1 MPDTESFC
9 LQAALASTFARLHL
23 EPVVSPSQQVRAAH
37 ESVLLVAE
45 PDLALVVV
53 TGGDRA
59 SWLNGLVTCDVAK
72 LEDGAC
78 AYGLAVTQKGRIIT
92 DLFVTK
98 RGDAIDVVLPARV
111 RDAVMDAL
119 EKYLVMEDAE
129 MARDDS
135 RHVWFAHG
143 PKSNELGIA
152 CDRTGLGGA
161 IVIAPAEERDRLA
174 ERVASAG
181 GVVGDAAG
189 WEALRIERGV
199 PAFGV
204 DFDEKTYP
212 QEASLEKRAVS
223 FDKGCYLGQE
233 VVCMLELRGHV
244 KRKLVPFVME
254 DGAATPGATVTDD
267 AGVEIGKVSSAWER
281 TGLAMLKLAHTE
293 PGAKVHIA
301 GKPARVVDTK
311 VSDRLVES

>member
-1 MPDTESFC
+1 MI
-9 LQAALASTFARLHL
+9 
-23 EPVVSPSQQVRAAH
+23 SPSNQVRAAH

-53 TGGDRA
+53 TGDDRA

-72 LEDGAC
+72 LADGAC

-92 DLFVTK
+92 DLFVLK
-98 RGDAIDVVLPARV
+98 RGDSIDVVLPARV

-119 EKYLVMEDAE
+119 GKYLVMEDAE
-129 MARDDS
+129 MARDDA
-135 RHVWFAHG
+135 RRVWFAHG
-143 PKSNELGIA
+143 PKAAELGVA

-161 IVIAPAEERDRLA
+161 IVVAPAEEKDRLA
-174 ERVASAG
+174 ERATSLG
-181 GVVGDAAG
+181 GVVGDASG

-204 DFDEKTYP
+204 DFDDKTYP

-233 VVCMLELRGHV
+233 VVCMLEMRGHV
-244 KRKLVPFVME
+244 KRKLVPFVIDE
-254 DGAATPGATVTDD
+254 GERVEPGAAVTDD
-267 AGVEIGKVSSAWER
+267 AGVEIGKVSSASER
-281 TGLAMLKLAHTE
+281 NGLAMLKLAHTDE
-293 PGAKVHIA
+293 GAKLHVA
-301 GKPARVVDTK
+301 GKRAHVLPH
-311 VSDRLVES
+311 

>member
-1 MPDTESFC
+1 MPDTASFC
-9 LQAALASTFARLHL
+9 LLGALASTFVRLHL
-23 EPVVSPSQQVRAAH
+23 ERVISPPDQVRAAH
-37 ESVLLVAE
+37 DSVLLVAE
-45 PDLALVVV
+45 PDLAIVVV

-72 LEDGAC
+72 LPDGAC
-78 AYGLAVTQKGRIIT
+78 AYGLAVTQKGRILT

-129 MARDDS
+129 MARDDA
-135 RHVWFAHG
+135 RRVWFAHG
-143 PKSNELGIA
+143 PKAAELGIV

-161 IVIAPAEERDRLA
+161 IVIAPPEEKDRLA
-174 ERVASAG
+174 ERVASLG
-181 GVVGDAAG
+181 GVVGDASG
-189 WEALRIERGV
+189 WEALRVERGV

-244 KRKLVPFVME
+244 KRKLVPFAMD
-254 DGAATPGATVTDD
+254 DGEGVARGAKVTDD
-267 AGVEIGKVSSAWER
+267 AGTEIGTVSSA
-281 TGLAMLKLAHTE
+281 TSSATLGKHVGLAMLKLAHTDE
-293 PGAKVHIA
+293 GAKLHIA
-301 GKPARVVDTK
+301 NKTARV
-311 VSDRLVES
+311 LPH

>member
-1 MPDTESFC
+1 MPDTASFC
-9 LQAALASTFARLHL
+9 LLRALASTFEASHL
-23 EPVVSPSQQVRAAH
+23 GRVTSPSDQVRAAH

-45 PDLALVVV
+45 PELALMVV
-53 TGGDRA
+53 TGDDRA

-72 LEDGAC
+72 LGDGAC

-92 DLFVTK
+92 DLFVVK

-119 EKYLVMEDAE
+119 GKYLVMEDAE

-135 RHVWFAHG
+135 RRVWFAHG
-143 PKSNELGIA
+143 PKAASLGVA

-161 IVIAPAEERDRLA
+161 IVIAAPEEKDRLA
-174 ERVASAG
+174 ERVASLG
-181 GVVGDAAG
+181 GLVGDASG
-189 WEALRIERGV
+189 WEALRIARSV

-204 DFDEKTYP
+204 DFDDKTYP

-244 KRKLVPFVME
+244 KRKLVPFVMD
-254 DGAATPGATVTDD
+254 DGTAEAGATVTDE
-267 AGVEIGKVSSAWER
+267 AGVEIGKVSSAGER
-281 TGLAMLKLAHTE
+281 TGLAMVKLAHAE
-293 PGAKVHIA
+293 AGAKLRVA
-301 GKPARVVDTK
+301 GKAARVG
-311 VSDRLVES
+311 DRA

>member
-1 MPDTESFC
+1 
-9 LQAALASTFARLHL
+9 
-23 EPVVSPSQQVRAAH
+23 VRAAH

-53 TGGDRA
+53 TGDDRA

-92 DLFVTK
+92 DLFVLK
-98 RGDAIDVVLPARV
+98 RAGSIDVVLPARV
-111 RDAVMDAL
+111 RDAFMAAL

-135 RHVWFAHG
+135 RRVWFAHG
-143 PKSNELGIA
+143 PRASTLGMA

-161 IVIAPAEERDRLA
+161 IVVAPPDEKDQLVSRTTEL
-174 ERVASAG
+174 G
-181 GVVGDAAG
+181 GMVGDVSG
-189 WEALRIERGV
+189 WEALRVERGV

-223 FDKGCYLGQE
+223 FEKGCYLGQE

-244 KRKLVPFVME
+244 KRKLVPFAMD
-254 DGAATPGATVTDD
+254 DGTAEVGATITDD
-267 AGVEIGKVSSAWER
+267 AGTEIGKVSSAAQSS
-281 TGLAMLKLAHTE
+281 TLGKFVGLAMLKLAQTDA
-293 PGAKVHIA
+293 GSKLHIA
-301 GKPARVVDTK
+301 GKPAHV
-311 VSDRLVES
+311 LPH

>member
-1 MPDTESFC
+1 MPDTASFC
-9 LQAALASTFARLHL
+9 LFGALASTFARLHL
-23 EPVVSPSQQVRAAH
+23 ERVISPSDQVRAAH

-53 TGGDRA
+53 TGDDRA

-72 LEDGAC
+72 LADGAC

-92 DLFVTK
+92 DLFVLK
-98 RGDAIDVVLPARV
+98 RGGAIDVVLPARV

-119 EKYLVMEDAE
+119 GKYLVMEDAE

-135 RHVWFAHG
+135 RRVWFAHG
-143 PKSNELGIA
+143 PKAASLGGA

-161 IVIAPAEERDRLA
+161 IVIAPPEEKDQL
-174 ERVASAG
+174 VAKTAALG
-181 GVVGDAAG
+181 GVVGDASG

-204 DFDEKTYP
+204 DFDDKTYP

-233 VVCMLELRGHV
+233 VVCMLEMRGHV

-254 DGAATPGATVTDD
+254 EGTAEVGATVTDD
-267 AGVEIGKVSSAWER
+267 AGVEIGKVSSASAR
-281 TGLAMLKLAHTE
+281 MGLAMVKLAHADA
-293 PGAKVHIA
+293 GSKLRVA
-301 GKPARVVDTK
+301 GKVATVAGPA
-311 VSDRLVES
+311 

>member
-1 MPDTESFC
+1 MPDTASFC
-9 LQAALASTFARLHL
+9 LFGALASTFARLHL
-23 EPVVSPSQQVRAAH
+23 ERVISPSQQVAAAH

-45 PDLALVVV
+45 PDLTLMVV
-53 TGGDRA
+53 TGEDRA

-72 LEDGAC
+72 LGDAAC

-92 DLFVTK
+92 DLFVLK

-119 EKYLVMEDAE
+119 GKYLVMEDAE

-135 RHVWFAHG
+135 RRVWFAHG
-143 PKSNELGIA
+143 PQAASLGVA

-161 IVIAPAEERDRLA
+161 IVIAAPEEKDRLA
-174 ERVASAG
+174 ESVSSLG
-181 GVVGDAAG
+181 GLVGDASG
-189 WEALRIERGV
+189 WEALRIERSV

-204 DFDEKTYP
+204 DFDDKTYP

-244 KRKLVPFVME
+244 KRKLVSFVMD
-254 DGAATPGATVTDD
+254 DGTAEAGATVTDE
-267 AGVEIGKVSSAWER
+267 AGIEIGKVSSAWER
-281 TGLAMLKLAHTE
+281 TGLAMVKLAHAE
-293 PGAKVHIA
+293 AGAKLRVA
-301 GKPARVVDTK
+301 GKAARVG
-311 VSDRLVES
+311 DRA